1 MQEQVR
7 VALVSSLASIRRAD
21 LASVGAKAANLAD
34 LMEAGFPVPDGFVIR
49 GEGFDEAGALTAR
62 AREEL
67 TAALAAL
74 GDGDVAVRS
83 SAVSEDMPD
92 ASFAGQYETILG
104 VKGPVAVI
112 AAAERCWASAQSVRV
127 QMYRVT
133 RGVETAPMSVLVQ
146 QLIAADAAGV
156 AFTAHPISG
165 DREVTLV
172 NAVRGLGDRL
182 VEGLAT
188 PDEWSIR
195 GGRAVSQ
202 TAPEKAITPE
212 QALMVSDLA
221 RRVEAH
227 FAAPQDIEWA
237 IAENRLFLLQAR
249 PITTLPEQ
257 AVRPPAHLLEVP
269 DGFWER
275 DATHCPEPCSPSFR
289 FLFPYVTRVSR
300 EMVRD
305 FGLPIE
311 EITQRQI
318 GGWLYVRMVPVGG
331 KERRPL
337 PAWLARL
344 LFPVMFRTVP
354 GLRASA
360 AAAERFFASD
370 RAGELVDCW
379 YREWRPAAAARIEE
393 LQAVDLCSL
402 DDDALIHHF
411 DATVDF
417 NHEGFR
423 RHFVLHL
430 PDLLLPAELLFFCR
444 DELGWDEKDTL
455 QILQGLSSKT
465 TEPAVRLAELAAL
478 ARLHPAARSIIE
490 SGQATLADLESG
502 DPEYAT
508 AFKAYLQRY
517 GCRALR
523 LEVADKTI
531 GECPELVLGL
541 IRDQLQRGYDPVAE
555 AAALAKVRETA
566 LDRARKGLVNR
577 GEGIRDN
584 FERLVERAQRAYPI
598 REDNEFF
605 LISAPLAVLR
615 YCLLEIGRRLA
626 EREQIDRREDVFYFE
641 IDEVPVALRTPG
653 SHRALVAGRK
663 SEEAWVLAHPGP
675 RHYGQ
680 KPPGPPPLG
689 GMPPATARLMRFL
702 FWLVDRLLGS
712 TEGIEP
718 RAADSRHLVGV
729 AGSAG
734 SYRGPARLIMGERD
748 FGKIQ
753 AGDVMVCPYTS
764 PVWSVIFPSVGALV
778 SDTGGIL
785 AHAALIAREYGVPA
799 VLATGRGTAIVRDGQ
814 ILTVDG
820 TAGIVTIESS

>member
-1 MQEQVR
+1 MRAQDR
-7 VALVSSLASIRRAD
+7 TGLVSSLSSIRRAD

-34 LMEAGFPVPDGFVIR
+34 LMAAGFPVPDGFVIR
-49 GEGFDEAGALTAR
+49 GGGFDEAGVLTAK
-62 AREEL
+62 ARDDL
-67 TAALAAL
+67 AAALGAL

-83 SAVSEDMPD
+83 SAVSEDMAD

-104 VKGPVAVI
+104 VKGLAAVV
-112 AAAERCWASAQSVRV
+112 AAAERCWASAGSVRV
-127 QMYRVT
+127 ETYRAS
-133 RGVETAPMSVLVQ
+133 RGVQTAPMAVLVQ
-146 QLIAADAAGV
+146 RLIAADAAGV
-156 AFTAHPISG
+156 AFTAHPVSG
-165 DREVTLV
+165 DRDITLV
-172 NAVRGLGDRL
+172 SAVRGLGDRL
-182 VEGLAT
+182 VEGLTT

-195 GGRAVSQ
+195 GGRVISQ
-202 TAPEKAITPE
+202 TTPEKAITGE
-212 QALMVSDLA
+212 QALMVADLA
-221 RRVEAH
+221 RRVEGH

-237 IAENRLFLLQAR
+237 LAGNRLFLLQAR
-249 PITTLPEQ
+249 PITTLPEHNF
-257 AVRPPAHLLEVP
+257 RPPAHLLEVP
-269 DGFWER
+269 AGFWER

-289 FLFPYVTRVSR
+289 FLIPYMTGVSR
-300 EMVRD
+300 DMVRD

-311 EITQRQI
+311 EITQREI
-318 GGWLYVRMVPVGG
+318 GGWLYVRMMPVGG
-331 KERRPL
+331 KERKPP

-344 LFPVMFRTVP
+344 LLPVMFRTVP
-354 GLRASA
+354 GLRSSA

-370 RAGELVDCW
+370 RSGELVDCW

-393 LQAVDLCSL
+393 LQAVDLGSL
-402 DDDALIHHF
+402 DDDALRRHLG
-411 DATVDF
+411 ATVDF
-417 NHEGFR
+417 NHEGWR

-478 ARLHPAARSIIE
+478 ARVHPAARSIIE

-508 AFKAYLQRY
+508 EFKAYLRNY

-523 LEVADKTI
+523 LEPADKTI

-541 IRDQLQRGYDPVAE
+541 IRDQLMRGYDPAAE
-555 AAALAKVRETA
+555 AAALEKVRQTA
-566 LDRARKGLVNR
+566 LGRARRELVDR
-577 GEGIRDN
+577 PGAMRDH

-598 REDNEFF
+598 REDNEFY
-605 LISAPLAVLR
+605 LISAPLAVIR
-615 YCLLEIGRRLA
+615 YSLLEIGRRLA
-626 EREQIDRREDVFYFE
+626 ERGQIDRPEDVFYLE
-641 IDEVPVALRTPG
+641 IDEVPAALSTGG
-653 SHRALVAGRK
+653 SHRALIAGRK
-663 SEEAWVLAHPGP
+663 SEEAWVIAHPGP
-675 RHYGQ
+675 RHHGQ
-680 KPPGPPPLG
+680 KPGGPPPLD

-702 FWLVDRLLGS
+702 FWLVDRMLGS
-712 TEGIEP
+712 TDGAQLET
-718 RAADSRHLVGV
+718 ADSRRLIGV

-734 SYRGPARLIMGERD
+734 CYRGPARLIMGERD
-748 FGKIQ
+748 FGKIR

-799 VLATGRGTAIVRDGQ
+799 VLATGHGTEMLRDGQ
-814 ILTVDG
+814 MLTVDG